1 MFKPHAPTVTE
12 ASLWSLGWVI
22 LSCLFGGY
30 VWLHMGADAGTRWFT
45 AYVME
50 KSLSVD
56 NLFVFSLI
64 FGYFQIPVKF
74 QHKCLLWG
82 MLGVF
87 VLRGTLLL
95 IGVGAVQSFH
105 WLTYVFGA
113 ILVYNGLKMFKQ
125 EDDDHDV
132 ENEPAVKIAKKL
144 VPYQPEKTLGGN
156 FFVNSKATRL
166 LVCVVAIELADVI
179 FAVDSIPV
187 VVSVTQDF
195 FLAITSNVAAILGLR
210 SLYFLLEHLLNRL
223 HYLPIALAA
232 VLTFIGAKMLLAH
245 WVHITQVQ
253 SLGVVFGLLIFATIA
268 SIMKGK
274 QNA

>member
-1 MFKPHAPTVTE
+1 MFKPHPPTVAE
-12 ASLWSLGWVI
+12 ASLWSLGWVT

-30 VWLHMGADAGTRWFT
+30 IWLHMGIDSGTRWFT

-82 MLGVF
+82 MVGVF
-87 VLRGTLLL
+87 VLRGSLLL

-105 WLTYVFGA
+105 WLTYIFGA
-113 ILVYNGLKMFKQ
+113 ILIYNGLKMFKQ
-125 EDDDHDV
+125 EDDAQDV
-132 ENEPAVKIAKKL
+132 ENDPAVKIAKRFI
-144 VPYQPEKTLGGN
+144 PYQVEKILSGN
-156 FFVNSKATRL
+156 FFIHSKATRL

-195 FLAITSNVAAILGLR
+195 FLAFTSNIAAILGLR
-210 SLYFLLEHLLNRL
+210 SLYFLLEHLLTRL

-232 VLTFIGAKMLLAH
+232 VLTFIGSKMLVEH
-245 WVHITQVQ
+245 WIHITQIQ
-253 SLGVVFGLLIFATIA
+253 SLCVVFGLLAIAVIA
-268 SIMKGK
+268 SMKGK
-274 QNA
+274 KNA